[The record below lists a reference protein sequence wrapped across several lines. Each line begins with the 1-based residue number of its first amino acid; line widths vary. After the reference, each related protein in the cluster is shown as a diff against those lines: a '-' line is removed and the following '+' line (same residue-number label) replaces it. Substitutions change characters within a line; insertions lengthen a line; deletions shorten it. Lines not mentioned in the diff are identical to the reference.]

1 MISKATLL
9 QKPQLLI
16 FDVNET
22 LLDLSPVK
30 RRVNELRGDVHAFKD
45 WFSLLLHY
53 SCVESISGNYLEFG
67 SIGKATLKMVFQEY
81 QKDIQDK
88 EIEEV
93 LGLMGK
99 LPAHKEVP
107 EALELFRHAGYTLV
121 VLSNG
126 SLDLVQKQLD
136 HAGLSQ
142 FFERIFSVGVTN
154 KFKPDPA
161 TYTHVLDQMQIPAN
175 KGMLLAAH
183 AWDILGAQRVGMQTA
198 FVSRPG
204 KVIYPAGPDPEYS
217 GTTLVNI
224 AQQMIGD

>member
-1 MISKATLL
+1 MKSEAAFLE
-9 QKPQLLI
+9 KPQLLI

-30 RRVNELRGDVHAFKD
+30 RRVNELRGDDHAFKE

-53 SCVESISGNYLEFG
+53 SCVESISGNYIEFG

-81 QKDIQDK
+81 RNAIQEK

-93 LGLMGK
+93 LGLMGN

-107 EALELFRHAGYTLV
+107 EALEMFRHAGYTLV
-121 VLSNG
+121 ALSNS
-126 SLDLVQKQLD
+126 SLDMVQKQLD
-136 HAGLSQ
+136 HAGLSP
-142 FFERIFSVGVTN
+142 FFERIFSVSVTG

-161 TYTHVLDQMQIPAN
+161 TYTHVLDQMQIQAN

-183 AWDILGAQRVGMQTA
+183 AWDILGAQRVEMQTA

-204 KVIYPAGPDPEYS
+204 KVLYPEAPLPEYTGNS
-217 GTTLVNI
+217 LVEI
-224 AQQMIGD
+224 AEQMDQ